1 MSTKRVHRL
10 FVAGVTA
17 VAIGT
22 LAVGCSSNSPKPT
35 AGGATGN
42 TASTT
47 AASSSSAS
55 GDTASGDAVAH
66 TSSAPSV
73 KPGSGKGTS
82 FCKELEQLAAYS
94 NSINDDASDTP
105 ADLKKTVELYNGVK
119 SSLEKSAPAEIKP
132 DLTTLF
138 NYLDQIYGALAKAN
152 YDFTKLDPTVLANLT
167 TNETQIEAAGDH
179 VTQYV
184 QTACGINLDSA
195 SPSS

>member
-17 VAIGT
+17 IAIST
-22 LAVGCSSNSPKPT
+22 MAVGCSSNSPKST
-35 AGGATGN
+35 AAGSTA
-42 TASTT
+42 TASATASATDT
-47 AASSSSAS
+47 AAAS
-55 GDTASGDAVAH
+55 DTAAP

-73 KPGSGKGTS
+73 KPGSGKGSS
-82 FCKELEQLAAYS
+82 FCKELEQVAAYT
-94 NSINDDASDTP
+94 NSIGDDATDTP
-105 ADLKKTVELYNGVK
+105 DQMKKSIELYNGVK
-119 SSLEKSAPAEIKP
+119 SSLEKSAPAEIKA

-138 NYLDQIYGALAKAN
+138 NYLDQIYGAIAKAN
-152 YDFTKLDPTVLANLT
+152 YDFTKLDPTVLASLSA
-167 TNETQIEAAGDH
+167 NEAQIQAAGDH

>member
-17 VAIGT
+17 IAIGT
-22 LAVGCSSNSPKPT
+22 MAVGCSSNSPKST
-35 AGGATGN
+35 AAGSTA
-42 TASTT
+42 TASATALATDT
-47 AASSSSAS
+47 AAAS
-55 GDTASGDAVAH
+55 DTAAP

-73 KPGSGKGTS
+73 KPGSGKGSS
-82 FCKELEQLAAYS
+82 FCKELEQVAAYT
-94 NSINDDASDTP
+94 NSIGDDATDTP
-105 ADLKKTVELYNGVK
+105 DQMKKSIELYNGVK
-119 SSLEKSAPAEIKP
+119 SSLEKSAPAEIKA

-138 NYLDQIYGALAKAN
+138 NYLDQIYGAIAKAN
-152 YDFTKLDPTVLANLT
+152 YDFTKLDPTVLASLSA
-167 TNETQIEAAGDH
+167 NEAQIQAAGDH

>member
-1 MSTKRVHRL
+1 VSTKRVHRL

-22 LAVGCSSNSPKPT
+22 LAVGCNSNSPKST
-35 AGGATGN
+35 AAGSTA
-42 TASTT
+42 TASASASATDT
-47 AASSSSAS
+47 AAASA
-55 GDTASGDAVAH
+55 TAAP
-66 TSSAPSV
+66 TSSAPSA
-73 KPGSGKGTS
+73 KPGSGKGSS

-94 NSINDDASDTP
+94 NSIGDDATDTP
-105 ADLKKTVELYNGVK
+105 DQMKKTVELYNGVK

-138 NYLDQIYGALAKAN
+138 NYLDQFYGALAKAN
-152 YDFTKLDPTVLANLT
+152 YDFSKIDPAALATLT
-167 TNETQIEAAGDH
+167 ANASQLEAAGNH
-179 VTQYV
+179 VTDYV

>member
-17 VAIGT
+17 IAIST
-22 LAVGCSSNSPKPT
+22 MAVGCSSNSPKST
-35 AGGATGN
+35 AAGSTA
-42 TASTT
+42 TASATALATDT
-47 AASSSSAS
+47 AAAS
-55 GDTASGDAVAH
+55 DTAAP

-73 KPGSGKGTS
+73 KPGSGKGSS
-82 FCKELEQLAAYS
+82 FCKELEQVAAYT
-94 NSINDDASDTP
+94 NSIGDDATDTP
-105 ADLKKTVELYNGVK
+105 DQMKKTIELYNGVK
-119 SSLEKSAPAEIKP
+119 SSLEKSAPAEIKA

-138 NYLDQIYGALAKAN
+138 NYLDQIYGAIAKAN
-152 YDFTKLDPTVLANLT
+152 YDFTKLDPTVLASLSA
-167 TNETQIEAAGDH
+167 NEAQIQAAGDH

>member
-17 VAIGT
+17 IAIGT
-22 LAVGCSSNSPKPT
+22 MAVGCSSNSPKSTAAGSTAT
-35 AGGATGN
+35 AGA
-42 TASTT
+42 TASATDT
-47 AASSSSAS
+47 AAAS
-55 GDTASGDAVAH
+55 DTAAP

-73 KPGSGKGTS
+73 KPGSGKGSS
-82 FCKELEQLAAYS
+82 FCKELEQVAAYT
-94 NSINDDASDTP
+94 NSIGDDATDTP
-105 ADLKKTVELYNGVK
+105 DQMKKSIELYNGVK
-119 SSLEKSAPAEIKP
+119 SSLEKSAPAEIKA

-138 NYLDQIYGALAKAN
+138 NYLDQIYGAIAKAN
-152 YDFTKLDPTVLANLT
+152 YDFTKLDPTVLASLSA
-167 TNETQIEAAGDH
+167 NEAQIQAAGDH

>member
-17 VAIGT
+17 IAIGT
-22 LAVGCSSNSPKPT
+22 MAVGCSSNSPKST
-35 AGGATGN
+35 AAGSTA
-42 TASTT
+42 TASATASATDT
-47 AASSSSAS
+47 AAAS
-55 GDTASGDAVAH
+55 DTAAP

-73 KPGSGKGTS
+73 KPGSGKGSS
-82 FCKELEQLAAYS
+82 FCKELEQVAAYT
-94 NSINDDASDTP
+94 NSIGDDATDTP
-105 ADLKKTVELYNGVK
+105 DQMKKTIELYNGVK
-119 SSLEKSAPAEIKP
+119 SSLEKSAPAEIKA

-138 NYLDQIYGALAKAN
+138 NYLDQIYGAIAKAN
-152 YDFTKLDPTVLANLT
+152 YDFTKLDPTVLASLSA
-167 TNETQIEAAGDH
+167 NEAQIQAAGDH

>member
-17 VAIGT
+17 IAIGT
-22 LAVGCSSNSPKPT
+22 MAVGCSSNSPKST
-35 AGGATGN
+35 AAGSTA
-42 TASTT
+42 TASATALATDT
-47 AASSSSAS
+47 AAAS
-55 GDTASGDAVAH
+55 DTAAP

-73 KPGSGKGTS
+73 KPGSGKGSS
-82 FCKELEQLAAYS
+82 FCKELEQVAAYT
-94 NSINDDASDTP
+94 NSIGDDATDTP
-105 ADLKKTVELYNGVK
+105 DQMKKTIELYNGVK
-119 SSLEKSAPAEIKP
+119 SSLEKSAPAEIKA

-138 NYLDQIYGALAKAN
+138 NYLDQIYGAIAKAN
-152 YDFTKLDPTVLANLT
+152 YDFTKLDPTVLASLSA
-167 TNETQIEAAGDH
+167 NEAQIQAAGDH

>member
-1 MSTKRVHRL
+1 VSTKRVHRL

-17 VAIGT
+17 VAIGA

-35 AGGATGN
+35 AGAATGN
-42 TASTT
+42 TASNT
-47 AASSSSAS
+47 ATSSSTAS
-55 GDTASGDAVAH
+55 GDTVAQ
-66 TSSAPSV
+66 TSNGPSV
-73 KPGSGKGTS
+73 KPGSGKGSS

-94 NSINDDASDTP
+94 NSIGDSASDTP
-105 ADLKKTVELYNGVK
+105 DQMKKTVQLYEGVK
-119 SSLEKSAPAEIKP
+119 SSLEKSAPAEIKA

-167 TNETQIEAAGDH
+167 ANEAQITAAGDH